1 MKTLIV
7 FYSRTGRTAA
17 TARKLAHEME
27 NTSRLEIVPM
37 AYRGTAREYL
47 HYLYCTLTRKE
58 MEIDLYKVDFAKYDR
73 IVLIIPVIFGMMSA
87 PMHSFILQ
95 EEGNLKNVEYIIIHK
110 GLKARQPGLV
120 RWLDR
125 HIGQK
130 HLACS
135 SIWQQ
140 GKHEL
145 HITYVDGESVL
156 KQRK

>member
-87 PMHSFILQ
+87 PMRSFILQ
-95 EEGNLKNVEYIIIHK
+95 EEGKFEERRIYHHTQ
-110 GLKARQPGLV
+110 GAESASAGA
-120 RWLDR
+120 
-125 HIGQK
+125 GS
-130 HLACS
+130 LA
-135 SIWQQ
+135 
-140 GKHEL
+140 
-145 HITYVDGESVL
+145 
-156 KQRK
+156 

>member
-17 TARKLAHEME
+17 TARRLAHEME

-58 MEIDLYKVDFAKYDR
+58 MEIDLYNVDFAKYDR
-73 IVLIIPVIFGMMSA
+73 IILMIPVICGMMSA
-87 PMHSFILQ
+87 PMRSFILQ

-110 GLKARQPGLV
+110 GLKARHPGLV
-120 RWLDR
+120 RWLTAISGKSTWPVR
-125 HIGQK
+125 AFGSRESANSTSPMWMAK
-130 HLACS
+130 AC
-135 SIWQQ
+135 
-140 GKHEL
+140 
-145 HITYVDGESVL
+145 
-156 KQRK
+156 

>member
-7 FYSRTGRTAA
+7 FYSRTGRTAC
-17 TARKLAHEME
+17 TARRLAHEME

-58 MEIDLYKVDFAKYDR
+58 MEIDLYNVDFAKYDR
-73 IVLIIPVIFGMMSA
+73 IILMIPVIFGRMSA
-87 PMHSFILQ
+87 PMRSFILQ

-120 RWLDR
+120 R
-125 HIGQK
+125 
-130 HLACS
+130 
-135 SIWQQ
+135 
-140 GKHEL
+140 
-145 HITYVDGESVL
+145 
-156 KQRK
+156 

>member
-17 TARKLAHEME
+17 TARRLAHEME

-47 HYLYCTLTRKE
+47 HYLYCTLTRRK

-73 IVLIIPVIFGMMSA
+73 IVLMIPVIFGMMSA
-87 PMHSFILQ
+87 PMRSFILQ

-110 GLKARQPGLV
+110 GLKARHPGLV
-120 RWLDR
+120 RGLAR

>member
-17 TARKLAHEME
+17 TARRLAHEME

-47 HYLYCTLTRKE
+47 HYLYCTLTRRK

-73 IVLIIPVIFGMMSA
+73 IVLMIPVIFGMMSA
-87 PMHSFILQ
+87 PMRSFILQ

-120 RWLDR
+120 RWLAPISGR
-125 HIGQK
+125 STWPVRAFGSRGSTNSTSPMWMAK
-130 HLACS
+130 AC
-135 SIWQQ
+135 
-140 GKHEL
+140 
-145 HITYVDGESVL
+145 
-156 KQRK
+156 

>member
-17 TARKLAHEME
+17 TARRLAHEME

-47 HYLYCTLTRKE
+47 HYLYCTLTRRK

-73 IVLIIPVIFGMMSA
+73 IVLMIPVIFGMMSA
-87 PMHSFILQ
+87 PMRSFILQ

-110 GLKARQPGLV
+110 GLKRVSRGWFAGLTAISGRSTLPV
-120 RWLDR
+120 RAFGSRGSTNSTSPMWMA
-125 HIGQK
+125 K
-130 HLACS
+130 AC
-135 SIWQQ
+135 
-140 GKHEL
+140 
-145 HITYVDGESVL
+145 
-156 KQRK
+156 

>member
-17 TARKLAHEME
+17 TARRLAHEME

-73 IVLIIPVIFGMMSA
+73 IILIIPVISRKVRLFHKTLRHLSIYPVLA
-87 PMHSFILQ
+87 LPPFHSSNPILLRR
-95 EEGNLKNVEYIIIHK
+95 E
-110 GLKARQPGLV
+110 AF
-120 RWLDR
+120 
-125 HIGQK
+125 
-130 HLACS
+130 
-135 SIWQQ
+135 
-140 GKHEL
+140 
-145 HITYVDGESVL
+145 
-156 KQRK
+156 

>member
-87 PMHSFILQ
+87 PMRSFILQ

-110 GLKARQPGLV
+110 GLKRVSRGWFAGLTAISGRSTWPV
-120 RWLDR
+120 RAFGSRESANSTSPMWMA
-125 HIGQK
+125 K
-130 HLACS
+130 AC
-135 SIWQQ
+135 
-140 GKHEL
+140 
-145 HITYVDGESVL
+145 
-156 KQRK
+156 

>member
-17 TARKLAHEME
+17 TARRLAHEME

-47 HYLYCTLTRKE
+47 HYLYCTLTRRK

-73 IVLIIPVIFGMMSA
+73 IVLMIPVIFGMMSA
-87 PMHSFILQ
+87 PMRSFILQ

-110 GLKARQPGLV
+110 GLKARHPGLV

-125 HIGQK
+125 QLGRSTWPVRAFGSRESTNSTSPMWMGT
-130 HLACS
+130 AC
-135 SIWQQ
+135 
-140 GKHEL
+140 
-145 HITYVDGESVL
+145 
-156 KQRK
+156 